1 MNRLR
6 RTVLHT
12 TVLVAAAAAGVGAV
26 QAATPAE
33 VSKFFRAVTM
43 NDARTVQ
50 AMLATTINPNQIN
63 PIGGEP
69 GLVLALREDSMD
81 VFRVLLDHPATRLE
95 TPAINGNTALM
106 MAAFKANMPA
116 AQALLAKGAR
126 VNQPGWTALHYA
138 AAGGA
143 DDIAR
148 LLLQKGARIDAESP
162 PASGQYTPLMMAA
175 REGKESTV
183 RLLLAAGADARR
195 KNSEDLTAAQ
205 IAERAEMPRIAA
217 EIKQYLATH

>member
-6 RTVLHT
+6 RAVLRT
-12 TVLVAAAAAGVGAV
+12 IILVAAAGLGAAH
-26 QAATPAE
+26 AATPRE
-33 VSKFFRAVTM
+33 VTSFFRAVQM
-43 NDARTVQ
+43 NDARTVK

-69 GLVLALREDSMD
+69 GLVLALREGSMD
-81 VFRVLLDHPATRLE
+81 VFEVLLAHPGTGLE

-116 AQALLAKGAR
+116 VRALLAKGAR
-126 VNQPGWTALHYA
+126 VNQTGWTALHYV

-148 LLLQKGARIDAESP
+148 LLLEKRATIDAESP
-162 PASGQYTPLMMAA
+162 PASGKYTPLMMAA

-183 RLLLAAGADARR
+183 RLLLEAGADARR
-195 KNSEDLTAAQ
+195 KNSEGLTAAQ
-205 IAERAEMPRIAA
+205 IAERADKPRIAA
-217 EIKQYLATH
+217 AITQFLAGR